1 MGCVNTER
9 KSNKNMKSYNFINNY
24 IFTISDEFN
33 DILAV
38 DTITASAKFYY

>member
-1 MGCVNTER
+1 
-9 KSNKNMKSYNFINNY
+9 MKSFNFINNY

-38 DTITASAKFYY
+38 DTIPASAKFHYWSMFLILSK